1 MRNWM
6 EIHLHWRMIGL
17 IDWPRYRLLSRCWVC
32 SRLMILH
39 TPWALFICERLPMPI
54 EFTEKGEELLR
65 QYALADD
72 PPDTRWQ
79 IGPAPQA
86 IA

>member
-1 MRNWM
+1 MRDWM
-6 EIHLHWRMIGL
+6 ERRLPWWALGIW
-17 IDWPRYRLLSRCWVC
+17 DWPRYRLLSRCWVC

-39 TPWALFICERLPMPI
+39 TPWALFICERTSLPI
-54 EFTEKGEELLR
+54 EFTVKGEELLR
-65 QYALADD
+65 QYALEDA
-72 PPDTRWQ
+72 RWQ